1 MSCYFNMRGI
11 RKKGFS
17 LIEVLTALAI
27 LALISSSVLVVID
40 RGTASAAD
48 SMLRMEAFEVAR
60 ENMEELLSSTSV
72 KESID
77 SGQSDQYPDITWQ
90 TAVESFYEPITSRM
104 WIRGVC
110 SATYND
116 PNGQEQTVK
125 LEHWLTD
132 LTKDQ
137 LLQMMKQDGQDKTD
151 VSNELI
157 PTLDEAAQYAGV
169 DVETI
174 QQWLDNGLLTL
185 EDGSFVK
192 SNLDIYIR
200 SNGNPS
206 ENQKEQQVKSKAE
219 LENKTTQSGKG
230 ADAGQQQKDEIDPKT
245 GLTYGQLDQM
255 DFSQIW
261 DLMKSRTGGSS
272 GSNELKNTKSK

>member
-1 MSCYFNMRGI
+1 MNCYFNIRGV
-11 RKKGFS
+11 RRNGFS

-40 RGTASAAD
+40 RCTASAAD
-48 SMLRMEAFEVAR
+48 SMRQMEAFEVAR
-60 ENMEELLSSTSV
+60 ENMEELLSSTSI
-72 KESID
+72 KESMD
-77 SGQSDQYPDITWQ
+77 SGQSDVYPDITWQ
-90 TAVESFYEPITSRM
+90 TVVEPFYEPVTNKM

-110 SATYND
+110 SASYDD
-116 PNGQEQTVK
+116 PNGQKQTVK

-137 LLQMMKQDGQDKTD
+137 LLQMMKQDGQGQTD
-151 VSNELI
+151 VSSELL
-157 PTLDEAAQYAGV
+157 PTLEEAAQYAGV
-169 DVETI
+169 DVDTI

-192 SNLDIYIR
+192 SNLDIFIR
-200 SNGNPS
+200 GNGSPS
-206 ENQKEQQVKSKAE
+206 EDQKAQQVKSKAD
-219 LENKTTQSGKG
+219 LENKTSQSGKG

-261 DLMKSRTGGSS
+261 DIMKSRRGGSS
-272 GSNELKNTKSK
+272 VPNELKNIKSK